1 MLDKKSAEQLWT
13 RLRNGFLLM
22 DEVISE
28 IVANRAWEPLGFD
41 SFAACWAEKMAGV
54 RLAGAMKAH
63 VVYALFDSGAS
74 VDDVADAVTGVG
86 PVEARGLSE
95 AYSRGVA
102 AEDADVVVRARKS
115 ASATRVREHERRRP
129 VRRGTLSVSGFEAD
143 ELKEWRKTAED
154 AGVEFDEWMRRVVRT
169 GVSVIGV
176 VERV

>member
-1 MLDKKSAEQLWT
+1 
-13 RLRNGFLLM
+13 
-22 DEVISE
+22 
-28 IVANRAWEPLGFD
+28 
-41 SFAACWAEKMAGV
+41 MAGV

-102 AEDADVVVRARKS
+102 AEDADVVVRSRRS
-115 ASATRVREHERRRP
+115 AATRVREHERRRP